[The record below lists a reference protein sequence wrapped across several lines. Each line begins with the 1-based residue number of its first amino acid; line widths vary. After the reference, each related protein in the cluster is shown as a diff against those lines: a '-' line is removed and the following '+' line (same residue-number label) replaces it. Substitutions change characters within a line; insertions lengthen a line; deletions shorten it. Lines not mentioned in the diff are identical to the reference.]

1 MTKSTSPI
9 RLQAAL
15 LEAAQVSGAVQHRT
29 AAEQI
34 EYWAEIGRKV
44 SRVIDPETLL
54 AVKSGWARI
63 IVESLPPADV
73 DLDGFIASLAAGEHT
88 QAMAAAIAKR
98 SPIRYQACAA
108 NPDLLEE
115 IDQTGKKV
123 VGEYVDG
130 EFRPLSRDPS

>member
-44 SRVIDPETLL
+44 AKVIDPETLL
-54 AVKSGWARI
+54 AVKTGWARI
-63 IVESLPPADV
+63 IVESVLPADV
-73 DLDGFIASLAAGEHT
+73 DPDAIIASLEAGEHFGP
-88 QAMAAAIAKR
+88 MAAAIAKR

-108 NPDLLEE
+108 NPDLLEQ
-115 IDQTGKKV
+115 IDQTGKVV

-130 EFRPLSRDPS
+130 KFQPLSKDQP